1 MALQVLEKLGI
12 QKAFGMG
19 TSQGGWIVVQMALL
33 APEVVSVV

>member
-1 MALQVLEKLGI
+1 
-12 QKAFGMG
+12 MG